1 MKNNLF
7 KIGRNLIQPNKFNDL
22 FEYNNIK
29 INNKF
34 NRKILKLN
42 INKDNLNHIEIEKPI
57 DFFLKHKIYQKSKIR
72 IMK

>member
-1 MKNNLF
+1 MKKNLF
-7 KIGRNLIQPNKFNDL
+7 KIGRNLIQPNKFYDL

-42 INKDNLNHIEIEKPI
+42 INQDNLNDIEIEKPK
-57 DFFLKHKIYQKSKIR
+57 DFLSKYKINQNSKIR
-72 IMK
+72 IMN